1 MAATKTLAAA
11 VRSGTGK
18 GAARSVRREGRVPAV
33 IYGGGDAAEPI
44 SLDHRE
50 THKQIYAGHFL
61 TTIFEIDIEGRK
73 ERVIPRDYQ
82 LDRVKDTPVHVDFLR
97 LRPGSKLR
105 LEIPVH
111 LVNLDQA
118 PGIKRG
124 GTLNI
129 VRHTVEMLVP
139 ADAIPESITG
149 DLAGLDI
156 NGSLHISACDI
167 PEGCVPV
174 HARPRFHRRDHRGAL
189 GSRRSQCRRRSRRSG
204 RRRQGRRRCQG
215 RQGRRRHPPPRPP
228 PRSKTSALHDLVT
241 PASAGVR
248 LSNFRFPPCC
258 SSSASAIPALNMP
271 ATGTISAS
279 WRSTRSRE
287 PIGPRRSA
295 AAFPGSPPTRRSRAK
310 SSSC

>member
-61 TTIFEIDIEGRK
+61 TTIFEIDIDGRK

-111 LVNLDQA
+111 LVNLDQS

-139 ADAIPESITG
+139 ADAIPDAIIG

-156 NGSLHISACDI
+156 NGSLHISACVI

-174 HARPRFHRRDHRGAL
+174 LRDRDFTLATIVAP
-189 GSRRSQCRRRSRRSG
+189 SG
-204 RRRQGRRRCQG
+204 L
-215 RQGRRRHPPPRPP
+215 
-228 PRSKTSALHDLVT
+228 AEANADD
-241 PASAGVR
+241 
-248 LSNFRFPPCC
+248 
-258 SSSASAIPALNMP
+258 
-271 ATGTISAS
+271 
-279 WRSTRSRE
+279 
-287 PIGPRRSA
+287 A
-295 AAFPGSPPTRRSRAK
+295 AAAQAAAAK
-310 SSSC
+310 AAAGAKGGKAPAKAAPAAKAAPKK